1 MYRIPSL
8 PESEGSSEIA
18 PKVAVLDTV
27 HGAGLIAERMRE
39 RGADAAAFEVYH
51 HVPDLS
57 GFDLVVAPVHLPPRN
72 PAHQEAIRLGKR
84 PITHHQA
91 VGYLLA
97 GTGDFRAFEVTGT
110 RGKTTTALIL
120 AQVLS
125 ARGTVA
131 SHTTRGIEVWRDGKR
146 EVVTSG
152 LSIAPANVIRAWEAA
167 EEVGA
172 TNLVSEVSLG
182 GTGLADFGI
191 LTSFAE
197 DYRIAGETLWASTA
211 KLQMVSLAKPGFEL
225 IAGEDVRISADFTFG
240 PGPRGQVWSTER
252 KILAGGETARLRLGD
267 GLDLRSYA
275 PAIAGATAAALAAGL
290 DLEEIASALEGFEGL
305 GGRMKVVR
313 EGGILF
319 VDNSNSGLRVG
330 GVEAAL
336 DSADGGGRLALVV
349 GEEAA
354 TVCEGMDVPALINL
368 LVRRRR
374 EVDLLILVGERL
386 APYASGLSAETAPD
400 LEAGLAGAKAALERG
415 DRLVSCVKCFR

>member
-1 MYRIPSL
+1 
-8 PESEGSSEIA
+8 
-18 PKVAVLDTV
+18 
-27 HGAGLIAERMRE
+27 MRE

-57 GFDLVVAPVHLPPRN
+57 GFDLVVAPVHLPPGN
-72 PAHQEAIRLGKR
+72 PAHQVAIRLGKR

-120 AQVLS
+120 AQVPLCQGNG
-125 ARGTVA
+125 RIP
-131 SHTTRGIEVWRDGKR
+131 HHRGIEVWRDGKR

-167 EEVGA
+167 EEGRR
-172 TNLVSEVSLG
+172 NQSG
-182 GTGLADFGI
+182 IRGLPGRDGPADFGI

-319 VDNSNSGLRVG
+319 VDNPTRASGRRSGGGPRQRRWRRTARPRRRGGGGDGLRG
-330 GVEAAL
+330 
-336 DSADGGGRLALVV
+336 DGR
-349 GEEAA
+349 
-354 TVCEGMDVPALINL
+354 PALINL

-374 EVDLLILVGERL
+374 EVDLLILVGERR
-386 APYASGLSAETAPD
+386 APYASGRSAETAPD